1 LSRAIHIVPEILE
14 DGWPTIFQRTLRICL
29 ILLAALGSTT
39 VSAYAQSATEY
50 QVKAAFLFNFAKFAE
65 WPADAF
71 FKSDAPLQICILGQD
86 PFGHD
91 LEQLIAEKTVSGH
104 RIEVDHPEGAVQAR
118 ACEILF
124 ISSTGKP
131 QIQQILDSLKG
142 ANVLTV
148 GDTPGFAQMGGVINF
163 VLDDNRVRFEINLKA
178 ASTAHLKISSRL
190 LTVAKL
196 VLPAGEN

>member
-1 LSRAIHIVPEILE
+1 MIRLINNGSRIFE
-14 DGWPTIFQRTLRICL
+14 DGSPPIFRQVLTVCL
-29 ILLAALGSTT
+29 LLLGALGS
-39 VSAYAQSATEY
+39 AAHAQSATEY

-65 WPADAF
+65 WPGDVY
-71 FKSDAPLQICILGQD
+71 FKPDAPLQICILGQD

-91 LEQLIAEKTVSGH
+91 LDQLVAGKTVNGH
-104 RIEVDHPEGAVQAR
+104 RIEVDHPEGIAPAR
-118 ACEILF
+118 TCEILF
-124 ISSTGKP
+124 ISATGRP
-131 QIQQILDSLKG
+131 QIQQILDGLKG

-178 ASTAHLKISSRL
+178 ASNAHLKISSRL

>member
-1 LSRAIHIVPEILE
+1 LIRAIHIVSEILE
-14 DGWPTIFQRTLRICL
+14 DGSPPVFQQVMRACL
-29 ILLAALGSTT
+29 ILLAALGLAT
-39 VSAYAQSATEY
+39 APAHAQSATEY

-65 WPADAF
+65 WPADAL
-71 FKSDAPLQICILGQD
+71 FKSDDPLQICILGQD
-86 PFGHD
+86 PFGRD

-104 RIEVDHPEGAVQAR
+104 RIEVDHPESIAQAR

-124 ISSTGKP
+124 ISSTGRP
-131 QIQQILDSLKG
+131 QIQQILDGLKG

-178 ASTAHLKISSRL
+178 AANAHLKISSRL